1 MGDATFDV
9 MDWVFWSSPD
19 AADWEPAGRGLA
31 AMLGYD
37 PVRLWSW
44 ARAFAALLAAIR
56 AARGEVSD
64 AVEALLAI
72 AP

>member
-1 MGDATFDV
+1 VGDATFDV
-9 MDWVFWSSPD
+9 MDWVF
-19 AADWEPAGRGLA
+19 
-31 AMLGYD
+31 
-37 PVRLWSW
+37 W